1 MATLELP
8 TKTGVKVLAYE
19 VWDGQRLR
27 STRQCPVGFDTETEW
42 IRDPRQVPR
51 LALAVASDGRT
62 HVVIHPDRLGN
73 FLLLHRDAHVVGH
86 NVQFDFWVVDEHL
99 KGAGQEPAR
108 RVLWDLC
115 DQGRLFDTQI
125 LDMLL
130 QLATGK
136 FRKVGA
142 AGATR
147 RKAKEDSK
155 VYPGN
160 LAEVAADYTTL
171 RVTKDDPFR
180 ERFGELVGLDVGAW
194 RGVDPGFF
202 QYAVRDAFTT
212 YRLYPALA
220 NTAYQEMVAYGF
232 DRGAQRYDI
241 RPDAIDK
248 FGYLSEVIQVQA
260 SIVLA
265 RLFRRGVRVNLAK
278 ARALEEKYRAELAEA
293 VAELERNH
301 RHVLTYAKDGTL
313 KLTPKGRTPSL
324 GDKKLG
330 DMLLRVVA
338 EARERGHDIQVPVSN
353 GKKKGM
359 ALGVKAWT
367 PYAAL
372 HPFLGV
378 WARMAKLKKLLE
390 FLAGLTATVLHGEYR
405 LLTRTGRTSCS
416 RPRSAEVPGLNV
428 QQMPKLAEFRE
439 LFEAEVDYKLFIGD
453 FKAAELCTLA
463 AVCRARYGF
472 SKLGDVIT
480 GGTDPHAFT
489 AAAILGMPLADF
501 ISLEKTDPKR
511 FERFRQSSKALNFGI
526 PGGLGSKALVAYARA
541 IYGVTLTLEEA
552 EQFRQRIIHEIY
564 PELALYLA
572 DNSMALLAR
581 NLGVSEREAWE
592 VFDRSGRKN
601 PIAARGVAKVIAGT
615 STASAYY
622 QASVWDGL
630 YRLAKAA
637 RDLDTE
643 VAARIAREEG
653 GAVLVRQALSPERC
667 DPDRQDPGG
676 RGLHGRQEHPVP
688 VVVRRRRQ
696 AGPVEATARRL
707 RRLRFYPRRDA
718 GAGAGRG
725 RRGTRPSHPGHQGA
739 GDGGGDGSRRP
750 GGVQVGARR
759 LLDEAVRAA

>member
-8 TKTGVKVLAYE
+8 TKTGVKVLAYAI
-19 VWDGQRLR
+19 WDGQHLG
-27 STRQCPVGFDTETEW
+27 STRQCPLAFDTETEW
-42 IRDPRQVPR
+42 MRDPRQVPR

-62 HVVIHPDRLGN
+62 HVVIHPDRLGD

-86 NVQFDFWVVDEHL
+86 NVQFDFWAVAEHL

-115 DQGRLFDTQI
+115 DQGRLLCTQI
-125 LDMLL
+125 LDMLM

-147 RKAKEDSK
+147 RKAEDDTK
-155 VYPGN
+155 VYPGS

-171 RVTKDDPFR
+171 RITKDDPYR
-180 ERFGELVGLDVGAW
+180 ERFGELVGLDAGAW

-220 NTAYQEMVAYGF
+220 SAAYQEMVAYGF

-260 SIVLA
+260 SVVLA

-293 VAELERNH
+293 VAELERDYH
-301 RHVLTYAKDGTL
+301 DVLTYGKDGVL

-338 EARERGHDIQVPVSN
+338 EARERGHDVQVPVSN

-359 ALGVKAWT
+359 ALGVKAWA
-367 PYAAL
+367 PYAEL
-372 HPFLGV
+372 HPFLGLWDKV
-378 WARMAKLKKLLE
+378 VRLKKLLE
-390 FLAGLTATVLHGEYR
+390 FLASLRAPVLHGEYG

-416 RPRSAEVPGLNV
+416 QPRSAEVPGLNV
-428 QQMPKLAEFRE
+428 QQMPRLAEFRE
-439 LFEAEVDYKLFIGD
+439 LFESEEGHRLFVGD
-453 FKAAELCTLA
+453 FAAAELRTLA

-472 SKLGDVIT
+472 SKLGDVID

-489 AAAILGMPLADF
+489 AAVILGMPLADF
-501 ISLEKTDPKR
+501 LALKKTDPER
-511 FERFRQSSKALNFGI
+511 FKRFRQASKALNFGI
-526 PGGLGSKALVAYARA
+526 PGGLGARALVAYARA
-541 IYGVTLTLEEA
+541 KYCATLTLEEA
-552 EQFRQRIIHEIY
+552 EQFRQKVIHEIY

-581 NLGVSEREAWE
+581 NLGVREREAWE
-592 VFDRSGRKN
+592 LFDRSGRNN

-622 QASVWDGL
+622 QTSVWDGL
-630 YRLAKAA
+630 YRLAKTA
-637 RDLDTE
+637 RDLNPE
-643 VAARIAREEG
+643 VVARIAREEG
-653 GAVLVRQALSPERC
+653 GQSLHARLYHQCVATLTGRIRAGVGYTDGRNTPFQSLCADGAKLALWNLLYAGYDVYAFVHDETLVQVPAQGAEE
-667 DPDRQDPGG
+667 
-676 RGLHGRQEHPVP
+676 HGR
-688 VVVRRRRQ
+688 RI
-696 AGPVEATARRL
+696 
-707 RRLRFYPRRDA
+707 RDIK
-718 GAGAGRG
+718 
-725 RRGTRPSHPGHQGA
+725 
-739 GDGGGDGSRRP
+739 
-750 GGVQVGARR
+750 
-759 LLDEAVRAA
+759 VRAMEEVMGHGVPAECDWVVADCWTKP